1 SYYILA
7 LGLSTSSSSCIF
19 FFFFYCSAAHR
30 YSHSFPTRR
39 SSEAFVWWK
48 ETYGDDFYVELNRHG
63 IPEEDGV
70 NETLLKFAEK
80 HNVKYFA
87 SNNTYYIDK
96 SDAKT
101 PDLLLCVRDAESVNK
116 PKKYI
121 GKRGREYRYGLPSDE
136 FYFKSSDEMIK
147 LFADLTES

>member
-39 SSEAFVWWK
+39 SSDLFVWWK

-63 IPEEDGV
+63 IPEEDVV

-80 HNVKYFA
+80 HNVKR
-87 SNNTYYIDK
+87 SEEHTSELQSRENLVCR
-96 SDAKT
+96 
-101 PDLLLCVRDAESVNK
+101 LLLE
-116 PKKYI
+116 KK
-121 GKRGREYRYGLPSDE
+121 K
-136 FYFKSSDEMIK
+136 
-147 LFADLTES
+147 TEVK